1 MKSEKMKYTAETAI
15 LSPMVGGEGDHRH
28 LRSVEGGHLPF
39 VGAGKGLLLL
49 VSLPATPLLAQAA
62 MAQGPGTEAAATQRP
77 NIVYIM
83 TDDHTAQMMS
93 CYDRRYVETPNLDR
107 IAADGVRFTR
117 SYVANSLSGPSRAC
131 MLTGKH
137 SHKNG
142 FTNNE
147 HGIFDGS
154 QQTMPKLLQRAGYQ
168 TALIGKWHL
177 VSTPT
182 GFDHWEILPGQGDYY
197 NPVFIHQDGTQA
209 VDSGYVTRIIT
220 DKAIDWI
227 ASHKATKPFA
237 LFVHHKAC
245 HRAWLPALED
255 LRLYEDRTFA
265 LPPEFHDDYA
275 GRQAAARTEMEIGK
289 DMDIVYD
296 TKMFVSP
303 QETPRTRLSG
313 SYQGMIGR
321 LSKEERARY
330 DDFYVPLSRQF
341 YERWG
346 TDYNFLPHQA
356 QSSVEG
362 SRDAELLEWKYQR
375 YMRDYAK
382 VVHALDQEVGR
393 LLDYLEAQ
401 GLMDN
406 TLVVYTSDQGFYM
419 GEHGWFDKRF
429 MYEESLSTPLV
440 MHLPRGLERRGTIDE
455 MVQNI
460 DYAPTFLELAGA
472 PVPEDI
478 QGVSLLP
485 LLKGKT
491 ATKADRRK
499 ISHWRDAIY
508 YHYYEFPA
516 EHDVRRHY
524 GIRTDRYKLIHFYG
538 HDVNAWELYDL
549 KADPHELHNLY
560 GQPGMEAL
568 QRRLHQRLE
577 ELQIQYDDPQR

>member
-1 MKSEKMKYTAETAI
+1 MKRYNNMYLHKS
-15 LSPMVGGEGDHRH
+15 
-28 LRSVEGGHLPF
+28 
-39 VGAGKGLLLL
+39 LLLI
-49 VSLPATPLLAQAA
+49 SLPATPLLAQ
-62 MAQGPGTEAAATQRP
+62 GATTADGSGSKVQPDQRP

-93 CYDRRYVETPNLDR
+93 CYDRRFIETPNLDR
-107 IAADGVRFTR
+107 IAADGVRFTH

-154 QQTMPKLLQRAGYQ
+154 QQTMPKLLRAAGYE

-182 GFDHWEILPGQGDYY
+182 GFDHWEILPAQGDYY
-197 NPVFIHQDGTQA
+197 NPQFIHMDGTRA

-220 DKAIDWI
+220 DKALEWMDKRRPT
-227 ASHKATKPFA
+227 SNPFA
-237 LFVHHKAC
+237 LFIHHKAC

-255 LRLYEDRTFA
+255 LRLYEDRTFP

-275 GRQAAARTEMEIGK
+275 GREAAGRTEMEIGK

-303 QETPRTRLSG
+303 TETPRTRLSA

-321 LSKEERARY
+321 LSKAERQRY

-346 TDYNFLPHQA
+346 KDYNFLPQQS
-356 QSSVEG
+356 QSSIAG

-382 VVHALDQEVGR
+382 VVHELDVQVGR
-393 LLDYLEAQ
+393 VLDYLEEK
-401 GLMDN
+401 GLLDN

-440 MHLPRGLERRGTIDE
+440 MHLPKGLERRGIIDE

-460 DYAPTFLELAGA
+460 DYAPTFLELAGV
-472 PVPEDI
+472 PVPADI
-478 QGVSLLP
+478 QGVSLVP
-485 LLKGKT
+485 LLKGK
-491 ATKADRRK
+491 AASKQDKQK
-499 ISHWRDAIY
+499 IKHWRNAIY
-508 YHYYEFPA
+508 YHYYEYPA

-538 HDVNAWELYDL
+538 HDVNSWELFDL
-549 KADPHELHNLY
+549 KNDPHEMHNLY
-560 GQPGMEAL
+560 GQPGMERL
-568 QRRLHQRLE
+568 QRDMHHRLE
-577 ELQIQYDDPQR
+577 LLQIQYDDPQR

>member
-1 MKSEKMKYTAETAI
+1 MKRYKNMYLHKS
-15 LSPMVGGEGDHRH
+15 
-28 LRSVEGGHLPF
+28 
-39 VGAGKGLLLL
+39 LLLI
-49 VSLPATPLLAQAA
+49 SLPATPLLAQ
-62 MAQGPGTEAAATQRP
+62 GATTADGSGSKVQPDQRP

-93 CYDRRYVETPNLDR
+93 CYDRRFIETPNLDR
-107 IAADGVRFTR
+107 IAADGVRFTH

-154 QQTMPKLLQRAGYQ
+154 QQTMPKLLRAAGYE

-182 GFDHWEILPGQGDYY
+182 GFDHWEILPAQGDYY
-197 NPVFIHQDGTQA
+197 NPQFIHMDGTRA

-220 DKAIDWI
+220 DKALEWMD
-227 ASHKATKPFA
+227 KRRPTPTPFA
-237 LFVHHKAC
+237 LFIHHKAC

-255 LRLYEDRTFA
+255 LLLYEDRTFP

-275 GRQAAARTEMEIGK
+275 GREAAGRTEMEIGK

-303 QETPRTRLSG
+303 TETPRTRLSA

-321 LSKEERARY
+321 LSKYERQRY

-346 TDYNFLPHQA
+346 KDYNFLPQQS
-356 QSSVEG
+356 QSSIAG

-382 VVHALDQEVGR
+382 VVHELDVQVGR
-393 LLDYLEAQ
+393 VLDYLEEK
-401 GLMDN
+401 GLLDN
-406 TLVVYTSDQGFYM
+406 TLVVYTSDQGFFM

-440 MHLPRGLERRGTIDE
+440 MHLPKGLERRGIIDE

-460 DYAPTFLELAGA
+460 DYAPTFLELAGV
-472 PVPEDI
+472 PVPADI
-478 QGVSLLP
+478 QGVSLVP
-485 LLKGKT
+485 LLKGK
-491 ATKADRRK
+491 AASKQDKQK
-499 ISHWRDAIY
+499 IKHWRDAIY
-508 YHYYEFPA
+508 YHYYEYPA

-538 HDVNAWELYDL
+538 HDVNSWELFDL
-549 KADPHELHNLY
+549 KNDPHEMHNLY
-560 GQPGMEAL
+560 GQPGMERL
-568 QRRLHQRLE
+568 QRDMHHRLE
-577 ELQIQYDDPQR
+577 LLQIQYDDPQR

>member
-1 MKSEKMKYTAETAI
+1 MTALA
-15 LSPMVGGEGDHRH
+15 
-28 LRSVEGGHLPF
+28 
-39 VGAGKGLLLL
+39 ANAQ
-49 VSLPATPLLAQAA
+49 VS
-62 MAQGPGTEAAATQRP
+62 RP

-93 CYDRRYVETPNLDR
+93 CYDTRYVETPNLDR
-107 IAADGVRFTR
+107 IARDGVRFTH

-154 QQTMPKLLQRAGYQ
+154 QQTMPKLLQAAGYE
-168 TALIGKWHL
+168 TCLIGKWHL

-197 NPVFIHQDGTQA
+197 NPTFIHMDGTRA
-209 VDSGYVTRIIT
+209 ADSGYVTRIIT
-220 DKAIDWI
+220 DKAIKWLENRRPSPNSTRQGGEEAGAQLSSDSE
-227 ASHKATKPFA
+227 ALPLMGERGEGLRPFA
-237 LFVHHKAC
+237 LFIHHKAC
-245 HRAWLPALED
+245 HRAWLPALDD
-255 LRLYEDRTFA
+255 LRLYEDRTFP

-275 GRQAAARTEMEIGK
+275 TREAAGKTEMEIGK

-303 QETPRTRLSG
+303 EETPRTRLSG
-313 SYQGMIGR
+313 AYQGMIGR
-321 LSKEERARY
+321 LSPEERKLY
-330 DDFYVPLSRQF
+330 DDFYVPLSRAF
-341 YERWG
+341 YNQWG
-346 TDYNFLPHQA
+346 TDYNFLPLQTH
-356 QSSVEG
+356 SSREG

-382 VVHALDQEVGR
+382 VVHELDVQVGR
-393 LLDYLEAQ
+393 VLDYLEEK
-401 GLMDN
+401 GLLEN

-440 MHLPRGLERRGTIDE
+440 MHLPKGYEHRGDIDE

-460 DYAPTFLELAGA
+460 DYAPTFLDLAGA
-472 PVPEDI
+472 AIPEDI

-491 ATKADRRK
+491 ATKQDKQAIR
-499 ISHWRDAIY
+499 HWRDAIY
-508 YHYYEFPA
+508 YHYYEYPA

-538 HDVNAWELYDL
+538 HDVDTWELFDL
-549 KADPHELHNLY
+549 KEDPHEMHNIY
-560 GQPGMEAL
+560 GQPGMEKLQRQLHERLEAL
-568 QRRLHQRLE
+568 QIL
-577 ELQIQYDDPQR
+577 YDDPQR

>member
-1 MKSEKMKYTAETAI
+1 MYLHKS
-15 LSPMVGGEGDHRH
+15 
-28 LRSVEGGHLPF
+28 
-39 VGAGKGLLLL
+39 LLLI
-49 VSLPATPLLAQAA
+49 SLPATPLLAQ
-62 MAQGPGTEAAATQRP
+62 GATTADGSGSKVQPDQRP

-93 CYDRRYVETPNLDR
+93 CYDRRFIETPNLDR
-107 IAADGVRFTR
+107 IAADGVRFTH

-154 QQTMPKLLQRAGYQ
+154 QQTMPKLLRAAGYE

-182 GFDHWEILPGQGDYY
+182 GFDHWEILPAQGDYY
-197 NPVFIHQDGTQA
+197 NPQFIHMDGTRA

-220 DKAIDWI
+220 DKALEWI
-227 ASHKATKPFA
+227 EGRRPTSNPFA
-237 LFVHHKAC
+237 LFIHHKAC

-255 LRLYEDRTFA
+255 LRLYEDRTFP

-275 GRQAAARTEMEIGK
+275 GREAAGRTEMEIGK

-303 QETPRTRLSG
+303 TETPRTRLSA

-321 LSKEERARY
+321 LSKAERQRY

-346 TDYNFLPHQA
+346 KDYNFLPQQS
-356 QSSVEG
+356 QSSIAG

-382 VVHALDQEVGR
+382 VVHELDVQVGR
-393 LLDYLEAQ
+393 VLDYLEEK
-401 GLMDN
+401 GLLDN

-440 MHLPRGLERRGTIDE
+440 MHLPKGLERRGIIDE

-460 DYAPTFLELAGA
+460 DYAPTFLELAG
-472 PVPEDI
+472 VPIPADI
-478 QGVSLLP
+478 QGVSLVP
-485 LLKGKT
+485 LLKGK
-491 ATKADRRK
+491 AASKQDKQK
-499 ISHWRDAIY
+499 IKHWRDAIY
-508 YHYYEFPA
+508 YHYYEYPA

-538 HDVNAWELYDL
+538 HDVNSWELFDL
-549 KADPHELHNLY
+549 KNDPHEMHNLY
-560 GQPGMEAL
+560 GQPGMERL
-568 QRRLHQRLE
+568 QRDMHHRLE
-577 ELQIQYDDPQR
+577 LLQIQYDDPQR